1 MTAQELVTK
10 SLESY
15 KKGQQIIIDADTK
28 AGGTS
33 KGVLTPEQRAEA
45 NKWFDE
51 ADGYKVNADTL
62 ARADKMKKSLEEPVR
77 THPMG
82 ELGEDA
88 ERKEIEAKAAAL
100 GLTIAAPKRPTTF
113 LKGADPRFKYP
124 IRSERSSLEAKAAME
139 AYLRFNHIGLND
151 VEKKALSPLT
161 GEEGG
166 ILVVDE
172 FRAEVIKKLRNL
184 VFMEDLCTVIN
195 CQSAQVSFPTLD
207 IADTQTNLPQTQ
219 PNAAITSAALSALL
233 GKTTFTPHKRAVLVT
248 VPMELI
254 EDAAVD
260 VFSLLTD
267 WFAMRSAE
275 IKEQDLLTG
284 SGVNLP
290 VGIVTAKGIPT
301 LPIAGATTAIVPED
315 IVKNVYG
322 IRAVYRKDASF
333 MMHRLVIQAIRLMR
347 TDIGGAGT
355 GTFMFQPSMQAGEP
369 PTLFGYRL
377 LESEFFPNPY
387 SGTYAV
393 SGAPMI
399 LFGNLKFY
407 WIVNRIDMQVQ
418 RLNELYAA
426 NDQIGFRMRV
436 RYDGAP
442 VLADPF
448 LFLTRN

>member
-15 KKGQQIIIDADTK
+15 RKGQAIIEAADKKGGDL
-28 AGGTS
+28 
-33 KGVLTPEQRAEA
+33 KGVITADEHAEI

-51 ADGYKVNADTL
+51 ADGYKAQADTL
-62 ARADKMKKSLEEPVR
+62 ARSEKMKKALEEPVR

-88 ERKEIEAKAAAL
+88 ERKEMEAKAHAL

-124 IRSERSSLEAKAAME
+124 SRSELSSVEVKGATE
-139 AYLRFNHIGLND
+139 AYLRFNHVGMNEA
-151 VEKKALSPLT
+151 EKKILSPLT

-166 ILVVDE
+166 YLVVDE
-172 FRAEVIKKLRNL
+172 FRTEIIRKLRNL
-184 VFMEDLCTVIN
+184 VYMEDLCTVIN
-195 CQSAQVSFPTLD
+195 TQSAQVSFPTLD
-207 IADTQTNLPQTQ
+207 IADSQTGIPTYA
-219 PNAAITSAALSALL
+219 PNNSISSAELSNLL

-254 EDAAVD
+254 EDAVVD

-267 WFAMRSAE
+267 WFSMRGAE
-275 IKEQDLLTG
+275 IKETDLLTG
-284 SGVNLP
+284 NGVNLP
-290 VGIVTAKGIPT
+290 IGLLKANGMPK
-301 LPIAGATTAIVPED
+301 LSIAGSTTNIVPED
-315 IVKNVYG
+315 IVKTVYG
-322 IRAVYRKDASF
+322 VRAVYRKDASF
-333 MMHRLVIQAIRLMR
+333 MMNRTTIQAIRLMR

-377 LESEFFPNPY
+377 LESEFFTNPY
-387 SGTYAV
+387 A
-393 SGAPMI
+393 SGAAAGDAM
-399 LFGNLKFY
+399 LMFGNLKYY